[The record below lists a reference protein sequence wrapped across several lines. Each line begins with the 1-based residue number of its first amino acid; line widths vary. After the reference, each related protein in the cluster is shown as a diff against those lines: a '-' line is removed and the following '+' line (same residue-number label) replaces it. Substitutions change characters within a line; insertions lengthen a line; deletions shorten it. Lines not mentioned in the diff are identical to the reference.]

1 MHVAVGEGGDVLL
14 VDLAYGVIV
23 VEIGVAVDEDVV
35 EAGAEQA
42 GDSEVEDS
50 GDFVGEEGEEPVEEE
65 EDYHEPF
72 EEDVDEEIR

>member
-14 VDLAYGVIV
+14 VDLAYGVVV

-50 GDFVGEEGEEPVEEE
+50 GDFVGEEGEETVEEE
-65 EDYHEPF
+65 EDYDEPF
-72 EEDVDEEIR
+72 EEDGDEEIR